1 MAVETRMALR
11 AGTVVVS
18 LLAAVMLTASEQ
30 ATRELRFVSPIRPPF
45 SDAPGSPRFAL
56 DLVEAALLRIN
67 VRARTTLVPPGQYGE
82 ALLKGP
88 YDGTAIGWRDSQRE
102 RAMLFSDPYLENRL
116 VLVGRSGSDV
126 SARTFADLT
135 GKRVTLVDGYAYGDA
150 IEGAGPTWVRT
161 AGEQDSLSRLL
172 NMAVDYVLMDE
183 LVVQYLVASYPEE
196 SRTRLSI
203 GAIPLH
209 TRPVHLTLYRSLPDA
224 GAIIKGFNAQ
234 LRAMITDRTYHRLLH
249 VDWIRADVDGDG
261 KVEYI
266 AESDQAGST
275 QPKHAYDLF
284 TQTLTA
290 PAPSAPPEQERY
302 FFGGS
307 VYSGWSSVPDKYKVD
322 HLDRPDHTHPTARV
336 LTFSWK

>member
-1 MAVETRMALR
+1 MAVETRIACR
-11 AGTVVVS
+11 AGIVVTA
-18 LLAAVMLTASEQ
+18 LLAVVMLTASEQ
-30 ATRELRFVSPIRPPF
+30 ATRDLRFVSPIRPPF
-45 SDAPGSPRFAL
+45 SDAPGNPRFAL

-67 VRARTTLVPPGQYGE
+67 VKARTTLVPSGQYGE

-116 VLVGRSGSDV
+116 VLIGRTGSDV
-126 SARTFADLT
+126 SARTFADLK
-135 GKRVTLVDGYAYGDA
+135 GKKVTLVDGYAYGDA
-150 IEGAGPTWVRT
+150 IESAGPSWVRT
-161 AGEQDSLSRLL
+161 GGEQDSLTRLL
-172 NMAVDYVLMDE
+172 NGAVDHVLMDE

-196 SRTRLSI
+196 ARTRLSI
-203 GAIPLH
+203 GTTPLL
-209 TRPVHLTLYRSLPDA
+209 TRPVHLTLHRSLPDA

-234 LRAMITDRTYHRLLH
+234 LRAMITDHTYHRLLH

-266 AESDQAGST
+266 AQSDQAGST

-284 TQTLTA
+284 SQTLTA
-290 PAPSAPPEQERY
+290 PTPSTPPEEERY

-307 VYSGWSSVPDKYKVD
+307 VYNGWSSVPDKYKVD